1 MGATMTQL
9 NEYNHSSDSEKKK
22 EDWMN
27 SKWRPMMGWMYMF
40 VCLFDFVIA
49 PIGWTSIQALF
60 HGGINTQWQ
69 PLTLQGGGLFH
80 VAMGA
85 VIGISAYGRTKEKLE
100 GVNNDNGMHIAP
112 GMGTQYVP
120 PGGMPGGM
128 GMNNGMGGGF
138 GGQQGGMGGGFGGQ
152 QGGMGGGFGGQQG
165 GMGSGF
171 NSGGF
176 GGQSSGGFGGQSSG
190 GFGGTTPAAPASG
203 GFGGTTPAA
212 PASGG
217 FGSGF
222 NSGSGTTPAAMP
234 AVNAAGKK
242 VIPTFAQPAL

>member
-1 MGATMTQL
+1 MSQL
-9 NEYNHSSDSEKKK
+9 NEYNHSSTSEKEK

-40 VCLFDFVIA
+40 VCLFDFVMA
-49 PIGWTSIQALF
+49 PVAWTSIQALF
-60 HGGINTQWQ
+60 HGGITTQWQ

-100 GVNNDNGMHIAP
+100 GVAGTTQP
-112 GMGTQYVP
+112 MGTQYVP

-152 QGGMGGGFGGQQG
+152 QGGMGGGFN
-165 GMGSGF
+165 SG
-171 NSGGF
+171 GGF
-176 GGQSSGGFGGQSSG
+176 GGQQSGGFGSPAPAFGSTPAPAFGSTPAPAFGSAPATGGFSS
-190 GFGGTTPAAPASG
+190 GFGGTTPAPAVTPTTNASG
-203 GFGGTTPAA
+203 Q
-212 PASGG
+212 
-217 FGSGF
+217 
-222 NSGSGTTPAAMP
+222 
-234 AVNAAGKK
+234 K
-242 VIPTFAQPAL
+242 VVPQATQPML

>member
-1 MGATMTQL
+1 MSQL
-9 NEYNHSSDSEKKK
+9 SEYNHSSDSEQKK

-27 SKWRPMMGWMYMF
+27 AKWRPMMGWMYMF

-100 GVNNDNGMHIAP
+100 GVAGS
-112 GMGTQYVP
+112 GQQMGTQYVP
-120 PGGMPGGM
+120 PGGMQGGMQGGM
-128 GMNNGMGGGF
+128 GMNNGIGGGF

-152 QGGMGGGFGGQQG
+152 Q
-165 GMGSGF
+165 
-171 NSGGF
+171 SGGF
-176 GGQSSGGFGGQSSG
+176 GGTSSG
-190 GFGGTTPAAPASG
+190 GFGGTSSG
-203 GFGGTTPAA
+203 GFGAPAAGGFGAPAAGGFGATTPSTGGFGSSPSTGTGTSGFSSGFAGTTPAPAVA
-212 PASGG
+212 PTTNASGQ
-217 FGSGF
+217 
-222 NSGSGTTPAAMP
+222 
-234 AVNAAGKK
+234 K
-242 VIPTFAQPAL
+242 VVPQATQPML